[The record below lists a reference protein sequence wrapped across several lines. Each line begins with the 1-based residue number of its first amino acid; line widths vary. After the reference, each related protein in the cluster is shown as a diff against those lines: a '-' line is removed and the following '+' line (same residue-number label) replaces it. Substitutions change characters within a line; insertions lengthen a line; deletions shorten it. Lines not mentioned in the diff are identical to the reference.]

1 MAEYEEV
8 FVSKEFISL
17 CQSQLI
23 LLAQNLAV
31 QESAIYLTERVKGDE
46 PKLIPVIVYPFS
58 SGDNNGDLLLLPE
71 SEEGADFEFNLME
84 ERDTNLNKIIN
95 YIPESASPYQLLLP
109 LIHDDCMVGLLA
121 TNRGTKP
128 WRKQEVLQVQEVAHT
143 ITFARLL
150 DQKQQIS
157 EQQLKRY
164 QQLQK
169 LQNDHLD
176 DFFHQLRNP
185 LTAIRTFGK
194 LLIKRL
200 KGDDQNYTIA
210 QGIVREGDRLR
221 DLIQDFSEDWK
232 VVSNTSNLSLEQGQ
246 STSFFL
252 TENIQKLEKVDLK
265 QLIKPLIMGIDSIA
279 QDKNITFMSDIDDGL
294 PLISSNPKA
303 LTEVLNNLLDNAV
316 KYTPEGGKICV
327 EIVKQKSTP
336 EGEKIVVEIS
346 DTGYGIPPED
356 QKHIFERHYRGV
368 QEEGDIDG
376 TGLGLAIVKELC
388 DKMSVDIEIFSP
400 SFWIKNQQLNGTTF
414 SLFIPIAS

>member
-1 MAEYEEV
+1 MAEYEEI
-8 FVSKEFISL
+8 FVSEEFIGL

-23 LLAQNLAV
+23 LLAQNLAA
-31 QESAIYLTERVKGDE
+31 QESAIYLTETVKNE
-46 PKLIPVIVYPFS
+46 ETKLIPVVIYPFS
-58 SGDNNGDLLLLPE
+58 VEDNNNNLFLL
-71 SEEGADFEFNLME
+71 SDHQDGSDFEFNLME
-84 ERDTNLNKIIN
+84 ETNNNFNQIVN

-109 LIHDDCMVGLLA
+109 LIHDDSMVGLLA
-121 TNRGTKP
+121 TNRSKKP
-128 WRKQEVLQVQEVAHT
+128 WGKREILQVQEVAQT

-157 EQQLKRY
+157 EEQLKRY
-164 QQLQK
+164 QSLQQ

-200 KGDDQNYTIA
+200 LGDEQNYTIA
-210 QGIVREGDRLR
+210 EGIVREGDRLR

-232 VVSNTSNLSLEQGQ
+232 VVNNISNVSLEQGQ

-252 TENIQKLEKVDLK
+252 TENIQQLERVDLNK
-265 QLIKPLIMGIDSIA
+265 LIIPLIQGISTIA
-279 QDKNITFMSDIDDGL
+279 KEKNITFMSDIDEEL
-294 PLISSNPKA
+294 PLISTNPKA

-316 KYTPEGGKICV
+316 KYTPEGGNICL
-327 EIVKQKSTP
+327 EIVKQKSTST
-336 EGEKIVVEIS
+336 GEKLVIEIS

-356 QKHIFERHYRGV
+356 QQHIFERHYRGV
-368 QEEGDIDG
+368 QKQGNIHG

-388 DKMSVDIEIFSP
+388 DKMSIDIELFSP
-400 SFWIKNQQLNGTTF
+400 SFWLRNQKLNGTTF
-414 SLFIPIAS
+414 TLFIPIA